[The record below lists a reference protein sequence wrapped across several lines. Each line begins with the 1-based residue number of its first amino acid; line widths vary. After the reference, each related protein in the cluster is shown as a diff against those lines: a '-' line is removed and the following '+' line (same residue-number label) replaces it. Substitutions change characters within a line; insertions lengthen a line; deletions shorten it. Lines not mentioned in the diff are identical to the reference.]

1 MMSVEEKNFSF
12 GKKEKKKLVI
22 NFLIFIVMVI
32 AGVSIARFHGFSK
45 EQEDK
50 VDFSGITKICELS
63 TLRCYYHDTAELR
76 KDPDALFKFGW
87 FKYGYKKLF
96 MEYTGIIEVG
106 IDVDQVEVNQPDK
119 NNVVYVYVPDAR
131 ITSVDADEDSM
142 SDPISDTGVFTK
154 ITSEDQNEAFQQAQS
169 EMKEKASAD
178 TTILNRAKNNA
189 KKLIEEY
196 IINVGKLIGEE
207 YTVEWL
213 DKPKN

>member
-12 GKKEKKKLVI
+12 GKKEKKKLAI
-22 NFLIFIVMVI
+22 NFLIFTVMVI

-76 KDPDALFKFGW
+76 KDPEALFKFGW

-169 EMKEKASAD
+169 DMKEKASAD

-196 IINVGKLIGEE
+196 IINVGELIGEE

>member
-1 MMSVEEKNFSF
+1 MSVEEKNFSL
-12 GKKEKKKLVI
+12 GKKEKNKLVI
-22 NFLIFIVMVI
+22 NSLICIVMVI
-32 AGVSIARFHGFSK
+32 AGVAIACFHGFSK

-76 KDPDALFKFGW
+76 KDPEALFKFGW

-169 EMKEKASAD
+169 GMKEKASAD

-196 IINVGKLIGEE
+196 IINVGELIGEE

>member
-1 MMSVEEKNFSF
+1 MSVEEKNFSF

-76 KDPDALFKFGW
+76 KDPAALFKFGW

-169 EMKEKASAD
+169 DMKEKASAD